1 MEIVTY
7 PQKEEIEM
15 SIDKEHLSEMNR
27 LLAHGKTIAE
37 IADEYRQ
44 YEYWEIYGQVNDY
57 SFLGKKR
64 KISNNLKRLVDAD
77 KQNRRRLVQET
88 QNLLDELYGSLKTNS
103 KKLASII
110 RVLDIK

>member
-37 IADEYRQ
+37 IADEYD
-44 YEYWEIYGQVNDY
+44 NM
-57 SFLGKKR
+57 STGK
-64 KISNNLKRLVDAD
+64 SMA
-77 KQNRRRLVQET
+77 
-88 QNLLDELYGSLKTNS
+88 
-103 KKLASII
+103 KLMITVFSEKSAKSPTT
-110 RVLDIK
+110 